1 MSRNHEC
8 TPTCKLLMKNG
19 KAGLEQTRMKF
30 ALADPIN
37 YQDLWDQ
44 KCNTA
49 LHELMHSDLKLR
61 TPFGNL
67 KRIKQDLFCYL
78 YIFYMI

>member
-1 MSRNHEC
+1 
-8 TPTCKLLMKNG
+8 MKNG

-49 LHELMHSDLKLR
+49 LHELMHSDLKLK
-61 TPFGNL
+61 F
-67 KRIKQDLFCYL
+67 KIH
-78 YIFYMI
+78 